1 MISRRGWIGCAILG
15 LATAPLPGQARSPA
29 DTTDRLRQFFGYAS
43 LIHGGQ
49 VSPRWLADGQA
60 FWYVDRWPDSIAIVR
75 ADPRSRR
82 IAPLFDL
89 TRLRR
94 ALVASL
100 GKAPPGRGVPFDS
113 LRLTDGDRS
122 AEFVVEGQRFSL
134 RFADYRLDR
143 QPPLDSVEW
152 RRTHPR
158 LVRRAY
164 PATDPDSYELES
176 PDHLW
181 FAFDRDQNLFLRPA
195 DGSADQ
201 RLTTDGGG
209 TIEWLI
215 DNLDWGLG
223 EGKGGA
229 RWSPDGSKLAALRR
243 DVRGVIK
250 MPIVHWLKTNEEIE
264 WQWYPKAG
272 QPIARQEVVI
282 IDRATTRTVK
292 VDLGDVSDRFT
303 SIIGWRPDG
312 GELIVARMDREYKQL
327 DFLAADPGTGATR
340 LLVSERQATF
350 IKGIEDSPGLGGLF
364 HLSEDGRQFI
374 LVSERDGWD
383 HLYLYRTDG
392 TLVRRLTTGRWPVTG
407 VTAVDWKRGW
417 VYFRGHAEPR
427 IYDTHFYRVR
437 LDGTGFQRLTD
448 GPGMHQIEMSPS
460 SDWFVDTYS
469 SLDRPP
475 VATLHAADGSS
486 LGELSRAD
494 IHELVAA
501 GWRAPEE
508 FWVKA
513 ADGVTDLRGV
523 LYRPRDFDPA
533 RRYPVVEYI
542 YGGPQVVNAPRAFIA
557 TANGLAMSQLGFV
570 TFVLDARGTPER
582 GKAFQDVVYRNFGRN
597 EIPDHVAGLRQLV
610 AKYPFMDS
618 TRVGIFGGSWGGYMT
633 LRALL
638 LAPTVYHAGLSIYPA
653 ADLSD
658 HHQMIEAYM
667 GLPATN
673 EAGYQYASNPRIAD
687 QLRGSLLLVHGTSD
701 VNAPFS
707 ASIQMVEAL
716 TRAGKR
722 YELVVFPE
730 QNHGFL
736 PQNVPYW
743 LNTMRRFFVEKLHPD
758 TTVTP

>member
-1 MISRRGWIGCAILG
+1 MLALG
-15 LATAPLPGQARSPA
+15 ATALPGQSRAPA
-29 DTTDRLRQFFGYAS
+29 DTIDRFRQFFSYPS
-43 LIHGGQ
+43 LIHGGR
-49 VSPRWLADGQA
+49 VAPHWLADGHS
-60 FWYVDRWPDSIAIVR
+60 FWFVDRWPDSVAIIR
-75 ADPRSRR
+75 ADPSTRR
-82 IAPLFDL
+82 IAPLFAL
-89 TRLRR
+89 GRLRR
-94 ALVASL
+94 ALAASL
-100 GKAPPGRGVPFDS
+100 GKEPAGRGVPFDS
-113 LRLTDGDRS
+113 LRLTDGDQA
-122 AEFVVEGQRFSL
+122 AEFAVEGQRFSL
-134 RFADYRLDR
+134 RFADYRLER
-143 QPPLDSVEW
+143 LAPPDTAAW
-152 RRTHPR
+152 RRTHPQ

-176 PDHLW
+176 PDHRW

-195 DGSADQ
+195 DGGAER
-201 RLTTDGGG
+201 RLTTDGAG

-215 DNLDWGLG
+215 DDLDWGLG

-243 DVRGVIK
+243 DVRGVLK

-272 QPIARQEVVI
+272 QPIARQEVMI
-282 IDRATTRTVK
+282 IDAATGRTVK
-292 VDLGDVSDRFT
+292 VDLGDVTDRFT

-312 GELIVARMDREYKQL
+312 SELLVARMDREYKQL
-327 DFLAADPGTGATR
+327 DFLAANPGTGATR
-340 LLVSERQATF
+340 LIVSERQGTF
-350 IKGIEDSPGLGGLF
+350 IKGIEDTPSLGGLF
-364 HLSEDGRQFI
+364 HLADDGSQFV

-383 HLYLYRTDG
+383 HLYLYRIDG
-392 TLVRRLTTGRWPVTG
+392 TLVRRLTSGRWPVTH
-407 VTAVDWKRGW
+407 VNAIDWKRGW
-417 VYFRGHAEPR
+417 VYFQGHAEPR
-427 IYDTHFYRVR
+427 LYDTHLYRVR

-448 GPGMHQIEMSPS
+448 GPGMHQIEVSPS
-460 SDWFVDTYS
+460 RDWFVDTHS

-475 VATLHAADGSS
+475 VATLHAADGKA

-494 IHELVAA
+494 ITDLTAA
-501 GWRAPEE
+501 GWRPPEE

-523 LYRPRDFDPA
+523 LYRPRDFDPS

-542 YGGPQVVNAPRAFIA
+542 YGGPQLVNAPRTFIA
-557 TANGLAMSQLGFV
+557 NANGLAVSQLGFV

-597 EIPDHVAGLRQLV
+597 EIPDHLAALRQLV
-610 AKYPFMDS
+610 ASHPFMDS

-638 LAPTVYHAGLSIYPA
+638 LEPKVYRAGLSIYPA
-653 ADLSD
+653 ADLWD

-673 EAGYQYASNPRIAD
+673 EAGYEYGSNPKIANR
-687 QLRGSLLLVHGTSD
+687 LEGRLLLIHGTSD

-736 PQNVPYW
+736 PQNSGYW
-743 LNTMRRFFVEKLHPD
+743 LNTMRQFFVEKLHPEKE
-758 TTVTP
+758 PSP